1 MATTTHHRLAKEML
15 RSLRAPAGAEDAELG
30 MLRHPE
36 QSESPYWQ
44 AAALQVVPNESFE
57 RTEGFDRHGIVLFT
71 RHAAPLGW
79 ALFSIRDALAP
90 YLTEENR
97 SLIFGQLGLALR
109 RAQAGADGAAPRA
122 LLAALLDAADEVLE
136 AAAEAHRMARRRRAR

>member
-1 MATTTHHRLAKEML
+1 MATTTHHRLAREML
-15 RSLRAPAGAEDAELG
+15 RALRAPAGASDAELG
-30 MLRHPE
+30 TLRHPD
-36 QSESPYWQ
+36 QAAAPYWQ
-44 AAALQVVPNESFE
+44 AADLQVVPNESHE
-57 RTEGFDRHGIVLFT
+57 RTGGFDRHAIVLFT
-71 RHAAPLGW
+71 RHAEVLGW

-109 RAQAGADGAAPRA
+109 RAQAGVDGAAPRA

-136 AAAEAHRMARRRRAR
+136 AAAEAHRLHRRRRSR